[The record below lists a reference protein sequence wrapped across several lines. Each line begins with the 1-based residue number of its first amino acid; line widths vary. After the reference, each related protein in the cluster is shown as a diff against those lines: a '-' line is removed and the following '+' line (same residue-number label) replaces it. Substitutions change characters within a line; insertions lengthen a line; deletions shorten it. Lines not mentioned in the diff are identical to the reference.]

1 MNIIITRALNMEFEE
16 KDLAAKVFHGKKDK
30 LLYILELSYK
40 KYYNLLYNYGSL
52 IPQHYYKIFFL
63 ST

>member
-30 LLYILELSYK
+30 LLYINTSVNFYR
-40 KYYNLLYNYGSL
+40 
-52 IPQHYYKIFFL
+52 KIK
-63 ST
+63 S

>member
-40 KYYNLLYNYGSL
+40 EMTGFIGCQNFSFEML
-52 IPQHYYKIFFL
+52 
-63 ST
+63 